1 MRKISYDLKHN
12 GFESEGYDK
21 RAIHPTEICWTH
33 QSCFRVPKEIDCLWK
48 YVMKS
53 SHVDWERGLSSF
65 CVDWEHNIIVSCCD
79 NDFRP
84 SLWGKLY
91 KISPEGLAV
100 EIFRSNMRLQSPVI
114 RANGDILIASGGF
127 QSKQPHQLFCLSS
140 DGALHWKF
148 ELGDWPIGSPIIDN
162 DGNIYVCTHTAQ
174 AHPISKVF
182 SGTLFCIDA
191 DGKLNWKKEF
201 PHSAWY
207 EPVISASGNIYLC
220 LNDNHLHAFNKKG
233 EPLWEIPVL
242 VPMGEYPPIPCNDGS
257 LLCIL
262 ERSSPEKPDQL
273 LKISENGEI
282 IWRFDPPEKLI
293 ASMPAI
299 DKEGNLYIN
308 MSRNMTRR
316 LFSLDC
322 NGNIRWEAEV
332 SGLTA
337 SAPPVIGS
345 NGIVYQQ
352 SGSPAPRQRKAF
364 LEAFDPS
371 GKKLWTYNFRGE
383 ICSTVLAD
391 NDLIYILANCHTISQ
406 KDAYSREMNINWQLH
421 AIGDLKKSKLSV

>member
-1 MRKISYDLKHN
+1 MDKIRYDIERG
-12 GFESEGYDK
+12 GFESASYDEY
-21 RAIHPTEICWTH
+21 AIHPTEICWVH
-33 QSCFRVPKEIDCLWK
+33 QSCFRIPQNIEFLWK
-48 YVMKS
+48 FVMKS
-53 SHVDWERGLSSF
+53 SCINWERGLSSF
-65 CVDWEHNIIVSCCD
+65 CVDREHNIIVSCCD
-79 NDFRP
+79 NDLYNI
-84 SLWGKLY
+84 LWGKIY
-91 KISPEGLAV
+91 KISPEGSAT

-114 RANGDILIASGGF
+114 RANGDILIASGDSL
-127 QSKQPHQLFCLSS
+127 SKQSHQLFCLSS
-140 DGALHWKF
+140 DGALCWKF

-162 DGNIYVCTHTAQ
+162 DGNIYICTRAAQ
-174 AHPISKVF
+174 AHPVSKVY
-182 SGTLFCIDA
+182 SSTLLCISANGTL
-191 DGKLNWKKEF
+191 NWEKELLYG
-201 PHSAWY
+201 SWY
-207 EPVISASGNIYLC
+207 EPVISISGNIYLC
-220 LNDNHLHAFNKKG
+220 LYDNYLHAFNKKG
-233 EPLWEIPVL
+233 KPLWKIPMSVSDS
-242 VPMGEYPPIPCNDGS
+242 YPPIPCKDGG
-257 LLCIL
+257 LLCVL
-262 ERSSPEKPDQL
+262 SRSSPEGSEQL

-282 IWRFDPPEKLI
+282 IWRFDPPGKLI

-371 GKKLWTYNFRGE
+371 GKKLWTYQFRGE